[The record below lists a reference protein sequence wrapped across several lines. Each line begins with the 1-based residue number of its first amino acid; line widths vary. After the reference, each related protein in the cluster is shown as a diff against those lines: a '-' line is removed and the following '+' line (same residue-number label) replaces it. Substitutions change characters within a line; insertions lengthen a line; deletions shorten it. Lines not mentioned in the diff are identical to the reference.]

1 MIKETATVVAI
12 DGDKVTVEAA
22 IKSTCSACSAQEDC
36 GTGVISRALAP
47 KTQQLVLRTP
57 MSVRLGQQV
66 TVGIPEAGILSASAW
81 LYMLPLVA
89 FITFFFLT
97 ASILNNFGV
106 SHELLNIMVSGVMTF
121 FVYKL
126 IAKKLQHLEK
136 LKYQPV
142 ILEKLKG

>member
-66 TVGIPEAGILSASAW
+66 TVGIPEAGILAHPLGCICYLLLLS
-81 LYMLPLVA
+81 LP
-89 FITFFFLT
+89 FF
-97 ASILNNFGV
+97 S
-106 SHELLNIMVSGVMTF
+106 
-121 FVYKL
+121 
-126 IAKKLQHLEK
+126 
-136 LKYQPV
+136 
-142 ILEKLKG
+142 